1 MNLDSATSPSVP
13 IEARAERRA
22 ERRLLAIAVAVIFCA
37 KCLFAL
43 VLVPHFKDQIN
54 PEYSVGNVD
63 NYVSLAKSLENGD
76 GYRFFPETSLTLM
89 REPGFPYY
97 LATLK
102 SYFDHFQKIAVVLNI
117 VFSSLCAVLIFH
129 LARSMVAIRWVPVIA
144 AFVFML
150 HPGVIVAE
158 QRNGIEIPFTLLLLG
173 FLLLTRK
180 ALSSDSLVDYVKVG
194 VALGAISLVRSTAL
208 LFPTFLI
215 FYGFIFKGGWPSV
228 IRSVPR
234 IALIFA
240 CALLAMSPWILRNY
254 ALVGKFIPT
263 ASVQGIA
270 MQAGN
275 YICVHEND
283 EPKKTFHQLDD
294 DAADVRNTLARQQG
308 YRFKASYYQYFYD
321 AHDEVRFNGSLAS
334 AVVDQYRRSPSL
346 FVRCASENIFNFWFQ
361 GKDNRATIA
370 NMMVQLPFLLLA
382 IAGALLGWRHLDKPT
397 FGLFALFVVY
407 TLGVYIPIH
416 AQARYS
422 IPIMPLLTVLAA
434 IPIARCVGFLSRRPG
449 SAPVAHARW

>member
-1 MNLDSATSPSVP
+1 
-13 IEARAERRA
+13 
-22 ERRLLAIAVAVIFCA
+22 
-37 KCLFAL
+37 
-43 VLVPHFKDQIN
+43 
-54 PEYSVGNVD
+54 
-63 NYVSLAKSLENGD
+63 
-76 GYRFFPETSLTLM
+76 
-89 REPGFPYY
+89 
-97 LATLK
+97 
-102 SYFDHFQKIAVVLNI
+102 
-117 VFSSLCAVLIFH
+117 
-129 LARSMVAIRWVPVIA
+129 MVRIRWVPFIA
-144 AFVFML
+144 ALLFML

-194 VALGAISLVRSTAL
+194 VTLGAISLVRSTAL
-208 LFPTFLI
+208 LFPTFLV
-215 FYGFIFKGGWPSV
+215 FYGYIFNGGWRSV
-228 IRSVPR
+228 IRSVAS

-240 CALLAMSPWILRNY
+240 CALLAMSPWIVRNY
-254 ALVGKFIPT
+254 ALVGQFIPT

-294 DAADVRNTLARQQG
+294 DAAEVRNTLATQQG

-321 AHDEVRFNGSLAS
+321 AHDEVKFNSSLAA

-346 FVRCASENIFNFWFQ
+346 FIRCASENVFNFWFQ
-361 GKDNRATIA
+361 GKDDRATIA
-370 NMMVQLPFLLLA
+370 NMIVELPFMLLA
-382 IAGALLGWRHLDKPT
+382 VAGAVLGWRQIHKPT
-397 FGLFALFVVY
+397 FGLCALFLVY

-422 IPIMPLLTVLAA
+422 IPIMPLLAILAA
-434 IPIARCVGFLSRRPG
+434 IPIARCFGFLSPRP
-449 SAPVAHARW
+449 SPDTFTLARS